1 MTTLTSGIAYA
12 DLEFQG
18 LHRIIATATLTGA
31 DGVTVVDPGPTTT
44 LPALERHLASI
55 GASIQDITA
64 LFITHIHLDH
74 AGASGTLIQRN
85 PRIKVFVHEVG
96 APHMVDPSKLVASAG
111 RLYGDDM
118 DRLWGAVT
126 PVTPA
131 SLVTLKGGERLDRA
145 GRRWDVAYT
154 PGHASHHVSYFSP
167 DSGIAFVGDT
177 AGVQVLSGGFVLPP
191 TPPPDID
198 LPAWTASLALIEQ
211 WRPQT
216 LFLTHFGP
224 SERVAA
230 HIAELRDHLQF
241 VERLAR
247 EAIARSDDEA
257 EREAWFTE
265 QLRGEMRR
273 RTSDADL
280 RAYEMAGRF
289 DLNWRGIAR
298 YVTKRLGP
306 AKTA

>member
-1 MTTLTSGIAYA
+1 MTTLTAGMAYA

-18 LHRIIATATLTGA
+18 LHRIIATVTLTGA
-31 DGVTVVDPGPTTT
+31 DGITVVDPGPTTT
-44 LPALERHLASI
+44 LPVLERHLSSI
-55 GASIQDITA
+55 GAGVQDITA

-74 AGASGTLIQRN
+74 AGATGTLVQRN
-85 PRIKVFVHEVG
+85 PRINVFVHEVG

-118 DRLWGAVT
+118 ERLWGAVT
-126 PVTPA
+126 PVPA
-131 SLVTLKGGERLDRA
+131 AALVVLKGGERLDRA
-145 GRRWDVAYT
+145 GRAWEVAYT

-198 LPAWTASLALIEQ
+198 LPAWAASLDAIER

-224 SERVAA
+224 SESVTA
-230 HIAELRDHLQF
+230 HLAELRDHMQF
-241 VERLAR
+241 VERLTR
-247 EAIARSDDEA
+247 EALARSEDEA
-257 EREAWFTE
+257 QREAWFTE
-265 QLRGEMRR
+265 QLRSEMRR
-273 RTSDADL
+273 RTSEADM

-298 YVTKRLGP
+298 YVTKR
-306 AKTA
+306 AKNG

>member
-12 DLEFQG
+12 DFEFQG
-18 LHRIIATATLTGA
+18 LQRIIATVTLTGA

-74 AGASGTLIQRN
+74 AGAAGTLIQRN

-131 SLVTLKGGERLDRA
+131 ALVPLKGGERLDRA

-198 LPAWTASLALIEQ
+198 LPAWTASLALI
-211 WRPQT
+211 RAVAPADALPDALRT
-216 LFLTHFGP
+216 VGTRSRAHCRTARSPAVRGAAGARGDRTFRGRGSARSVVHRTIARGDA
-224 SERVAA
+224 AA
-230 HIAELRDHLQF
+230 HQRRGPARLRDGRTVRL
-241 VERLAR
+241 ELAR
-247 EAIARSDDEA
+247 NCPLRDE
-257 EREAWFTE
+257 TH
-265 QLRGEMRR
+265 
-273 RTSDADL
+273 
-280 RAYEMAGRF
+280 
-289 DLNWRGIAR
+289 
-298 YVTKRLGP
+298 
-306 AKTA
+306 